1 MATIDDLLRRIR
13 SEYRE
18 MPGLALTA
26 AQVQR
31 LFGVDPDS
39 CGPVLETLVNEHF
52 LRMSSE
58 GLYVLD
64 AATTPAASRFAR
76 ASWQRAHEGPRP
88 ARSTSG
94 AA

>member
-31 LFGVDPDS
+31 LFGIDAES
-39 CGPVLETLVNEHF
+39 CGPVLDTLVRERF
-52 LRMSSE
+52 LTVSSE
-58 GLYVLD
+58 GLYLLE
-64 AATTPAASRFAR
+64 ATATVSASRGAGAVR
-76 ASWQRAHEGPRP
+76 RPHDRPQRPDSA
-88 ARSTSG
+88 SG